1 MMWCV
6 VVVVVFCAACLE
18 VRMESPQAICCVVG
32 RTGSWARVSNLARL
46 KRPKLWKSLVQVPKT
61 CVWMAARL
69 LTMKSNKN
77 ISAPGP

>member
-1 MMWCV
+1 MMWC
-6 VVVVVFCAACLE
+6 VVVVFCAACLE